1 MVISFREKWI
11 PPTFLVIIWALV
23 CASNE
28 TIWARSFR
36 VDMLPNGNVLG
47 CASCHVKSSGGGPR
61 TSFGN
66 EVWSIVGRS
75 RAPFWS
81 EALAAMDSDGDG
93 FSNGQELGDPDGDGI
108 VEAGSQVTNPGDAG
122 SFPEVTTH
130 EPATTPLL
138 IQLDGNDVTLTWEGG
153 GTLETSESPL
163 GPWLPVTN
171 ASSPYQTSIHSPMMF
186 YRVGGSSGG

>member
-1 MVISFREKWI
+1 MIPFREKWM
-11 PPTFLVIIWALV
+11 PPTFVVIVCALV
-23 CASNE
+23 GASIE

-36 VDMLPNGNVLG
+36 IDMLPNGNAIG

-61 TSFGN
+61 TPFGN

-108 VEAGSQVTNPGDAG
+108 VEAGSQVTNPGDAR

-130 EPATTPLL
+130 EPATTALL

-153 GTLETSESPL
+153 GTLKASESPL

-171 ASSPYQTSIHSPMMF
+171 ASSPYQTSIHSPTMF
-186 YRVGGSSGG
+186 YRLGDGSGV

>member
-1 MVISFREKWI
+1 M
-11 PPTFLVIIWALV
+11 LVIICALLY
-23 CASNE
+23 APNE

-130 EPATTPLL
+130 EPATTGLL

-153 GTLETSESPL
+153 GNLETSESPL

-171 ASSPYQTSIHSPMMF
+171 ASSPYQTSIHSPTMF
-186 YRVGGSSGG
+186 YRLGDGSGV